1 MRTEVRAEAQPEA
14 QPEVRPSERP
24 QSPDKLRVPD
34 RRPRLKATL
43 QAKRDGGAIGNP
55 HSDIKFQ
62 RELDL
67 IHCLQLE
74 SIYPTGFPRPMSAE
88 FRQRADFLGTQV
100 ITRDTGRKLG
110 VVSQLWVDVDR
121 QEVVALSLRQNLFY
135 GTPQPMMLDSIRQ
148 IGDVILVD
156 NENVIE
162 DVDVERYT
170 SLINCEVITE
180 TGELLGKVRGYK
192 FDIDSGKLETLV
204 VASLGFPLIPD
215 QVVSTFELAMS
226 EVVSSGPDRLIV
238 YEGAEERL
246 VQITVGFL
254 ERVGLGKASW
264 EKDNEYAPPA
274 PIRTEN
280 QLPSGQQTPLETP
293 PMRQP
298 QRVSEPIEE
307 TWDED
312 NWDREPVEV
321 RQSQPPQ
328 KARLYAEDEPEDNW
342 SSASTNNAN
351 TMSARSDYDDDYDDI
366 ELAEVV
372 ASTVAN
378 PVSRSGVTA
387 IEVTEIEE
395 TATETATE
403 SDPWAESKVEQVA
416 VQPEAPSEP
425 TSDDRPMLN
434 IPEKV
439 KQPED
444 A

>member
-1 MRTEVRAEAQPEA
+1 
-14 QPEVRPSERP
+14 
-24 QSPDKLRVPD
+24 
-34 RRPRLKATL
+34 
-43 QAKRDGGAIGNP
+43 
-55 HSDIKFQ
+55 
-62 RELDL
+62 
-67 IHCLQLE
+67 
-74 SIYPTGFPRPMSAE
+74 MSAE

-110 VVSQLWVDVDR
+110 VVSQLWVDIDR
-121 QEVVALSLRQNLFY
+121 QDVVALSLRQNLFY

-192 FDIDSGKLETLV
+192 FDIDTGKLETLV

-215 QVVSTFELAMS
+215 QVVSTFELAMT

-246 VQITVGFL
+246 VQVTVGLL
-254 ERVGLGKASW
+254 ERVGLGKAPW
-264 EKDNEYAPPA
+264 ERDNEYAPPA

-280 QLPSGQQTPLETP
+280 QLPSGQREPLQAP
-293 PMRQP
+293 VMRQP
-298 QRVSEPIEE
+298 ERVQEPIEE

-312 NWDREPVEV
+312 NWEREPVEV
-321 RQSQPPQ
+321 RVPQQPQ
-328 KARLYAEDEPEDNW
+328 KARLYREEDEEDNW
-342 SSASTNNAN
+342 SNASTNVPIDRNDDPID
-351 TMSARSDYDDDYDDI
+351 SSDYEAVDFED
-366 ELAEVV
+366 
-372 ASTVAN
+372 
-378 PVSRSGVTA
+378 
-387 IEVTEIEE
+387 VTEVAKSQAVPAQSVPASAVEIVEPE
-395 TATETATE
+395 VAAKSEA
-403 SDPWAESKVEQVA
+403 DPWSEEDGAID
-416 VQPEAPSEP
+416 EA
-425 TSDDRPMLN
+425 RPKLI

-439 KQPED
+439 DQPED

>member
-1 MRTEVRAEAQPEA
+1 MP
-14 QPEVRPSERP
+14 
-24 QSPDKLRVPD
+24 
-34 RRPRLKATL
+34 
-43 QAKRDGGAIGNP
+43 
-55 HSDIKFQ
+55 
-62 RELDL
+62 
-67 IHCLQLE
+67 
-74 SIYPTGFPRPMSAE
+74 AE

-156 NENVIE
+156 DENVIE

-180 TGELLGKVRGYK
+180 TGEMLGKVRGYK
-192 FDIDSGKLETLV
+192 FDVDSGKLETLV

-246 VQITVGFL
+246 VQVTVGFL

-264 EKDNEYAPPA
+264 ERKNEYAPPA
-274 PIRTEN
+274 PIRPEN

-298 QRVSEPIEE
+298 QRTAEPIAE

-312 NWDREPVEV
+312 NWEPVEV
-321 RQSQPPQ
+321 RKTQPPQ
-328 KARLYAEDEPEDNW
+328 KARLYMDDEPEDNW
-342 SSASTNNAN
+342 STASNN
-351 TMSARSDYDDDYDDI
+351 SPRSPYAQPEEDYDDENYDNV
-366 ELAEVV
+366 ELADVVGAINAKAVDRPDPVVSAVEVREV
-372 ASTVAN
+372 
-378 PVSRSGVTA
+378 
-387 IEVTEIEE
+387 IEDSSD
-395 TATETATE
+395 
-403 SDPWAESKVEQVA
+403 SDPWAEPKTEIKSEVSI
-416 VQPEAPSEP
+416 EAPLPSDTAP
-425 TSDDRPMLN
+425 DDDRPVLN
-434 IPEKV
+434 IPEKI
-439 KQPED
+439 KDLQE
-444 A
+444 